1 MKRLLTGTGYI
12 LVLLGFFLLK
22 YFLSSPL
29 YFDALILI
37 FCVIGTYEMIRAFHD
52 KMTTAE
58 KVVVVFFTTALL
70 LSFCLSDSIYRFL
83 RVQNPAVVNYS
94 PNIAFVVFMAALA
107 VLFGLLV
114 FRHKQTSLE
123 SLGYSLIAFFY
134 PAVFLLVLMGCNHM
148 PRYSEISL
156 LFIFI
161 VCPFADC
168 FAYVFGKLLGKKLPM
183 KMSPNVSP
191 NKTMI
196 GGFGSLIGGAIGAV
210 AVFFAYYGIFH
221 PADFSTQ
228 WEYLWQNLVFFIALG
243 ILMAAFAEFGDLV
256 ESAVKRKI
264 GIKDMGKL
272 LPGHGGILD
281 RIDSSLYASLIVCF
295 VMAIRIMTTG

>member
-83 RVQNPAVVNYS
+83 RAQNPAVVNYS

-114 FRHKQTSLE
+114 FRHKQTPLE
-123 SLGYSLIAFFY
+123 SLGYSLIAFF
-134 PAVFLLVLMGCNHM
+134 L
-148 PRYSEISL
+148 PRRIPVGAHGLQPYA
-156 LFIFI
+156 
-161 VCPFADC
+161 P
-168 FAYVFGKLLGKKLPM
+168 VFG
-183 KMSPNVSP
+183 N
-191 NKTMI
+191 
-196 GGFGSLIGGAIGAV
+196 F
-210 AVFFAYYGIFH
+210 
-221 PADFSTQ
+221 
-228 WEYLWQNLVFFIALG
+228 
-243 ILMAAFAEFGDLV
+243 
-256 ESAVKRKI
+256 
-264 GIKDMGKL
+264 
-272 LPGHGGILD
+272 
-281 RIDSSLYASLIVCF
+281 SSLYLYRLPVCRLF
-295 VMAIRIMTTG
+295 CLRVR